1 MIVVYFTIQEQ
12 THEKEQNM
20 IQDLERMV
28 EEKDRELIAVKRDNE
43 VKQRQIIE
51 LQEQVGMLLGH
62 CCLLGV
68 SCENN

>member
-1 MIVVYFTIQEQ
+1 MIVVYFMIQEQ

-62 CCLLGV
+62 CGLLGV